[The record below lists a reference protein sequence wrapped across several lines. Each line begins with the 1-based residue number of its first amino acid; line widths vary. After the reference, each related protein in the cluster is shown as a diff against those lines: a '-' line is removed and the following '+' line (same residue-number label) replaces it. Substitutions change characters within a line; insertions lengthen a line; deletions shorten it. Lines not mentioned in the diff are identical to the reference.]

1 MLKNDYEITSPEL
14 KKPPQTR
21 PNMALETD
29 GSCKSQGTNIT
40 QMHLLATN
48 NLDESQ
54 MLSLKKNISKFDDS
68 PDGHELIIQKGKQ
81 SSTSQLLQGVLGS
94 RNKIENA

>member
-1 MLKNDYEITSPEL
+1 MLSSQLHTLKHDNEEPASPDI
-14 KKPPQTR
+14 KQQMQIR

-40 QMHLLATN
+40 QMNLLATN

-68 PDGHELIIQKGKQ
+68 PDGHELIIQKGK
-81 SSTSQLLQGVLGS
+81 
-94 RNKIENA
+94 